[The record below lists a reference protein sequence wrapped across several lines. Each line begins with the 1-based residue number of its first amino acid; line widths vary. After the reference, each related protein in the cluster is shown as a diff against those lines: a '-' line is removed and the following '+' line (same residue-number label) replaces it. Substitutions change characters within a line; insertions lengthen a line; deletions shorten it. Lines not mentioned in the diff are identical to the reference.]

1 MSSKQ
6 CHRTIDIQYTNLGN
20 FNKLKSTIENVFSS
34 RLTGSQSN
42 KKQEISKE

>member
-1 MSSKQ
+1 MSSEQ
-6 CHRTIDIQYTNLGN
+6 YNHSIDLQYTNVGN
-20 FNKLKSTIENVFSS
+20 FNKLSSTIENDFSS